1 MVKQDLVMQ
10 SQNKLKYIF
19 VGNRKFV
26 LEEMLMLNLD
36 LQVLVV
42 KNTHLEKDQILKKV
56 NHKIIQSKDELI
68 EYINNNEFDI
78 LLSNGCP
85 FILPISKLKKRIY
98 ANIHPSHLP
107 DLKGIDPCLGS
118 ILYSRDGGATC
129 HIMDDTIDGGPI
141 ISRVK
146 IPFSKDLDVSLMY
159 QLSFLAEKKVF
170 HESFKENFVAKINHE
185 EGDWIYYSRKSNDK
199 IINFNEDPEKIIQ
212 RIKTF
217 SNKSQGC
224 FFKYKNFEFKVY
236 DAMFINNEF
245 VNDYSKN
252 FKDLEIIFNYE
263 DSIIFKK
270 NGRVIKF
277 TKVLGPINELVKGSL
292 INN

>member
-1 MVKQDLVMQ
+1 MQ

>member
-1 MVKQDLVMQ
+1 
-10 SQNKLKYIF
+10 
-19 VGNRKFV
+19 
-26 LEEMLMLNLD
+26 MLNLD

-68 EYINNNEFDI
+68 EYIDNNEFDI

>member
-1 MVKQDLVMQ
+1 M
-10 SQNKLKYIF
+10 
-19 VGNRKFV
+19 
-26 LEEMLMLNLD
+26 
-36 LQVLVV
+36 
-42 KNTHLEKDQILKKV
+42 
-56 NHKIIQSKDELI
+56 
-68 EYINNNEFDI
+68 
-78 LLSNGCP
+78 
-85 FILPISKLKKRIY
+85 KKRIY

-212 RIKTF
+212 
-217 SNKSQGC
+217 
-224 FFKYKNFEFKVY
+224 
-236 DAMFINNEF
+236 
-245 VNDYSKN
+245 
-252 FKDLEIIFNYE
+252 
-263 DSIIFKK
+263 
-270 NGRVIKF
+270 
-277 TKVLGPINELVKGSL
+277 
-292 INN
+292 